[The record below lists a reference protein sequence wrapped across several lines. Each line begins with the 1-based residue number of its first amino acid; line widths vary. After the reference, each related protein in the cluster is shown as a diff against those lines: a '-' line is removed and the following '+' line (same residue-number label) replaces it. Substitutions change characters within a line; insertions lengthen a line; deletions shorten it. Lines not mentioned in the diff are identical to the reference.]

1 MSIIRKHDMFL
12 KAENGIELVPLLDE
26 HLPLLYKWNNDPEV
40 VYWSDSGNFDVC
52 SEEDVKGIYGIVSQ
66 NAYCFLMIYNG
77 EPIGDCW
84 LQKMNLTDII
94 EKHPGKKVYRI
105 DMTIGEKACWG
116 KGLGSAALS
125 ALMKFAFTEEQV
137 DILYLIS
144 CDYNERS
151 GRTALKNGFTECGK
165 THVYDSDRAKFEY
178 LYLMDRDTYL
188 TKTSNPNF

>member
-1 MSIIRKHDMFL
+1 MSIIRKHDIFL
-12 KAENGIELVPLLDE
+12 NAESGIELIPLLDE

-40 VYWSDSGNFDVC
+40 VYWSDSGNFEVC
-52 SEEDVKGIYGIVSQ
+52 TEEDVRGIYGMVSQ
-66 NAYCFLMIYNG
+66 NAYCFLMMYNG

-105 DMTIGEKACWG
+105 DMTIGEKSYWG
-116 KGLGSAALS
+116 KGFGSAALS
-125 ALMKFAFTEEQV
+125 SLMELAFVEKKI
-137 DILYLIS
+137 DSLYLIS

-151 GRTALKNGFTECGK
+151 RRTAIKNGFTECGK

-188 TKTSNPNF
+188 KRETAK